1 MSTSATG
8 NHEKKF
14 GRLTSFNKK
23 NSLVH
28 IKETGEEQRP
38 NIPRVSSGEKMS
50 DKIYELMES
59 YLPKDKESIQKQ

>member
-1 MSTSATG
+1 MSSHFSS
-8 NHEKKF
+8 NNDKKF

-28 IKETGEEQRP
+28 IKETGEEQRH
-38 NIPRVSSGEKMS
+38 NIPRISSGEKMS